1 LVLRFLF
8 LVTVFCCFVLV
19 GLLFVVFGFVWSDF
33 VRAFWP
39 FPRAFGSL
47 LPEVLQEAVEKNRV
61 MSSKDLVDLRA
72 KWLKMGAQ
80 SQSSGSL

>member
-1 LVLRFLF
+1 M
-8 LVTVFCCFVLV
+8 
-19 GLLFVVFGFVWSDF
+19 FGFVWGDF

-61 MSSKDLVDLRA
+61 MSSKDLADLRA
-72 KWLKMGAQ
+72 KWFKNGCPEPKLWQPMK
-80 SQSSGSL
+80 LNLNKV